1 MVRGATGD
9 ADPFGTGRLRRGVLD
24 AWSASPARFR
34 EDANAEEDLA
44 LGGYRDRLIIE
55 LAQNAADAA
64 ARAQVPGRLRLTLHG
79 PETTS
84 DPRAGESAGPAGP
97 TLAVANNGVPL
108 DAAGAE
114 SLSTLRASAKRD
126 SHPATGASTHTESG
140 AHAAAAAVPA
150 ELAVGRF
157 GVGFAAVL
165 AVSDEPAIV
174 SRTGGVRWSLAEA
187 RELAH
192 QAAEASPGLADE
204 LRRRDGHVPLLRLP
218 LPAEG
223 QAPEGYDSVVVL
235 PLRDGAAEDLTRRL
249 LAAIDA
255 SLLLTLPGLAEV
267 VVETPEGVRTLR
279 RRQDGPYVVIEDSA
293 HESGATRWRVA
304 RAGGP
309 LTADLLADRPLEERL
324 RPAWSVTWAV
334 PVDADGAPVRI
345 DGGPAAALSGLG
357 AGSLEAAGTQ
367 RSGEAARGGV
377 APVVHAPTPT
387 DEPMGLPALLIAS
400 FPLEPTRRR
409 VAPGPLTDFLVA
421 RAADAYATL
430 LRDWHPVTVGTIDL
444 VPGPLG
450 KGELDGALRRLVLDL
465 LPRVPFLPSAHAAY
479 GAGQGTDDEAG
490 LDDVAAAAD
499 ADPYGIAPVDEAPA
513 VLRPMDAELLEG
525 AGAEAVRVLAELFPQ
540 LLPAGLERR
549 AELRA
554 LGVNRVPLGEM
565 IDRLAGAERRP
576 TWWRR
581 LYDALSGTDPDL
593 LTGLP
598 VPLAGGA
605 PQGAVTGRRHGM
617 DSGAVRTTIGPRQ
630 VLLPLPDDIA
640 LGDTALGGTALGD
653 TAYGNTAS
661 GNTAFGNTTPGGTAL
676 GDTASGDTSP
686 GSTAARHHRTLARL
700 GLKVAHPDAVH
711 PLLEKL
717 GATPATPRAVLTTPQ
732 VRAAV
737 AGSLDAADDFDA
749 YLDEDAIGGPPDSDA
764 LAETVLAL
772 VRDARLVPG
781 DEPWLAA
788 LALPDEDGELAL
800 AGDLVVPGSDFEQ
813 VIREGELAACDAELA
828 ERWGEETLAA
838 VGVLASFT
846 LVRATDIVLDPDELE
861 PRDSDFP
868 ESDDVGVLDAVDVWC
883 EDLLD
888 ALPQTSVPPVA
899 AEVMAVRDLDLVDDD
914 AWPLALA
921 MLSQPPLRDALTT
934 PVRVLLPGGTTETVR
949 PYTAWWLRDHP
960 VLDGRRPA
968 GLRAAGGD
976 PLLAGLYEAAD
987 TADVDAQV
995 LRALGVRTSA
1005 AALLDEPGGA
1015 AELLA
1020 RLADEAS
1027 SVGPAQLRGLY
1038 GALARLTPD
1047 EVTLPDE
1054 LRAVTYGLATE
1065 AARGESDAGA
1075 EAGAGAELGA
1085 GYAVEVVDAADA
1097 LVADAPDL
1105 MPLAVAESQPL
1116 LPVPPG
1122 QAADLAELLQVRRLS
1137 EAHPAPVV
1145 SHGEPHEVAAAVR
1158 ELLPGAPLFYIEH
1171 EELLVAVGAGVGTGV
1186 GQTSPGHGSEN
1197 GSGPASGPNVRH
1209 FELDWRYVDGTLHAA
1224 TVEGVAAGLSWAAG
1238 QWERRFEVAALLEDP
1253 TRTEE
1258 LAQSRWFDGTA

>member
-1 MVRGATGD
+1 MVRGTTGD

-24 AWSASPARFR
+24 AWAASPARFR

-44 LGGYRDRLIIE
+44 LGGYRDRLVIE

-64 ARAQVPGRLRLTLHG
+64 ARAQVPGRLRLTLHEPGAVGG
-79 PETTS
+79 PH
-84 DPRAGESAGPAGP
+84 AGDGPAP
-97 TLAVANNGVPL
+97 PVLVAANNGAPL
-108 DAAGAE
+108 DAAGVE

-126 SHPATGASTHTESG
+126 AASPGPSRE
-140 AHAAAAAVPA
+140 

-165 AVSDEPAIV
+165 AVSDEPAV
-174 SRTGGVRWSLAEA
+174 VGRTGGVRWSLAEA
-187 RELAH
+187 RELARST
-192 QAAEASPGLADE
+192 AEASAELADE
-204 LRRRDGHVPLLRLP
+204 LRRREGHVPLLRLP

-223 QAPEGYDSVVVL
+223 RAPEGYDTVVVL
-235 PLRDGAAEDLTRRL
+235 PLRDGAAEDLARRL

-267 VVETPEGVRTLR
+267 VVETPDGVRTLR

-304 RAGGP
+304 RDGGP
-309 LTADLLADRPLEERL
+309 LSAELLADRPVEERL

-334 PVDADGAPVRI
+334 PVDATGAPARLG
-345 DGGPAAALSGLG
+345 GGPALPGLG
-357 AGSLEAAGTQ
+357 GEWADNGVPGT
-367 RSGEAARGGV
+367 GPARGGA

-387 DEPMGLPALLIAS
+387 DEPLGLPALLIAS

-421 RAADAYATL
+421 RAADAYAGL
-430 LRDWHPVTVGTIDL
+430 LGDWHPVTVGTLDL

-450 KGELDGALRRLVLDL
+450 KGELDGALRRLILDQ
-465 LPRVPFLPSAHAAY
+465 LPRVAFLPSAATAYASVDGAPADPAAT
-479 GAGQGTDDEAG
+479 GP
-490 LDDVAAAAD
+490 AAAVPGAAD
-499 ADPYGIAPVDEAPA
+499 PDAEAPADPYAEPAAQDAPG
-513 VLRPMDAELLEG
+513 VLRPVEAEVLEG
-525 AGAEAVRVLAELFPQ
+525 AGAETVRVLAELFPH

-554 LGVNRVPLGEM
+554 LDVGRVPLGEM
-565 IDRLAGAERRP
+565 IERLAGAERRP

-581 LYDALSGTDPDL
+581 LYDALAGTDPEL

-598 VPLAGGA
+598 VPLAGPPLSPGA
-605 PQGAVTGRRHGM
+605 GRRRGEE
-617 DSGAVRTTIGPRQ
+617 SGAARTTIGPRQ
-630 VLLPLPDDIA
+630 VLLPLPEGLGADRDPAAGPAYAGGQGPAGGSDDA
-640 LGDTALGGTALGD
+640 TDA
-653 TAYGNTAS
+653 
-661 GNTAFGNTTPGGTAL
+661 
-676 GDTASGDTSP
+676 
-686 GSTAARHHRTLARL
+686 AARHHRTLARL

-737 AGSLDAADDFDA
+737 AGSLDAADDFDP
-749 YLDEDAIGGPPDSDA
+749 YLDEAYADGDAPGGPLDADA
-764 LAETVLAL
+764 LAETVLTL
-772 VRDARLVPG
+772 VRDARLAPG

-788 LALPDEDGELAL
+788 LALPDEDGEPAL
-800 AGDLVVPGSDFEQ
+800 AGDLVVPGSDFER
-813 VIREGELAACDAELA
+813 VIRPGELAACDAELA
-828 ERWGEETLAA
+828 DRWGEETLAA
-838 VGVLASFT
+838 VGVLAGFT
-846 LVRATDIVLDPDELE
+846 LVRATDVVLDPDELE
-861 PRDSDFP
+861 PRDSDYP
-868 ESDDVGVLDAVDVWC
+868 EPDDVGVLDAVDVWC

-888 ALPQTSVPPVA
+888 ALEPTSVPPVA
-899 AEVMAVRDLDLVDDD
+899 TEIVAVRDLDLVDDD

-921 MLSQPPLRDALTT
+921 MLSRPPLRDALTT
-934 PVRVLLPGGTTETVR
+934 PVRVLLPGGTTEVVR
-949 PYTAWWLRDHP
+949 PYTAWWLRGHP

-995 LRALGVRTSA
+995 LRALGVRTSV

-1020 RLADEAS
+1020 RLAEEAGE
-1027 SVGPAQLRGLY
+1027 VGPAQLRGLY
-1038 GALARLTPD
+1038 GALAGLAPED
-1047 EVTLPDE
+1047 VTLPDE
-1054 LRAVTYGLATE
+1054 LRAVTY
-1065 AARGESDAGA
+1065 AADQGPDA
-1075 EAGAGAELGA
+1075 
-1085 GYAVEVVDAADA
+1085 YTVQVVDAADA

-1105 MPLAVAESQPL
+1105 LPLAMAEGAPL
-1116 LPVPPG
+1116 LPVPPARAG
-1122 QAADLAELLQVRRLS
+1122 ELAELLQVRRLG
-1137 EAHPAPVV
+1137 EAYPAPVV
-1145 SHGEPHEVAAAVR
+1145 SRGEPHEVAEAVR
-1158 ELLPGAPLFYIEH
+1158 ELLPGVPLAYVEH
-1171 EELLVAVGAGVGTGV
+1171 EELLVELGRTAEAASDAAGVRQV
-1186 GQTSPGHGSEN
+1186 
-1197 GSGPASGPNVRH
+1197 
-1209 FELDWRYVDGTLHAA
+1209 ELDWRYVDGTLHAA
-1224 TVEGVAAGLSWAAG
+1224 TVEGVAAGLCWAAG

-1258 LAQSRWFDGTA
+1258 LARSRWFDGPRGTA